1 MKALAFSAVVFF
13 LAILLFLL
21 VLLSARPSF
30 AQTDFRR
37 WGSSFPETSSSV
49 RMQPG
54 TDGAVFD
61 VICVNKITGGHDK
74 GLRLELTRDGVTI
87 VVFVFSQDGDA
98 PDTYLVAAPAGYFAD
113 PEEITV
119 EEHQTGVIRVYL
131 EAGA

>member
-13 LAILLFLL
+13 LAIFLFLL

-30 AQTDFRR
+30 AETNAAS
-37 WGSSFPETSSSV
+37 WGSSDFKQASSAT
-49 RMQPG
+49 MQPG

-61 VICVNKITGGHDK
+61 VICVNKLVGSPDEVSY
-74 GLRLELTRDGVTI
+74 ELTRDGVTI
-87 VVFVFSQDGDA
+87 VLFVTMGRGDE
-98 PDTYLVAAPAGYFAD
+98 PDTYLVATPAGYFAD

-119 EEHQTGVIRVYL
+119 EEHETGVIRVYL